1 MHDINKAPD
10 KILLIDG
17 MNFIHRA
24 NITFGAKHA
33 RCDDQNFDS
42 SCSHSNHLAHCS
54 CGEAWDLVEQ
64 ACVKSSNYTATYNFF
79 RNLRATVEQFSP
91 DKIFFVL
98 EGHPKFRYELYP
110 EYKSNR
116 IIKTGEKQE
125 AKNLLF
131 ANADLIVKLL
141 SHLPIS
147 IAKADSYECDD
158 VISSLCENMR
168 HEDLTIISNDTDYI
182 QLLQRGFKNIRIY
195 SPTKKQYMEAPIQY
209 YVALKALR
217 GDKSDGI
224 KSLVGPKKAEKL
236 LADVDKLQQFLALE
250 ENRANFSINKQLI
263 EFAEVPEDDIH
274 IQDGC
279 FNPDA
284 LKSEFSKLKFS
295 TLIEEDYWNR
305 FCKTF
310 EKLEL

>member
-1 MHDINKAPD
+1 
-10 KILLIDG
+10 
-17 MNFIHRA
+17 
-24 NITFGAKHA
+24 
-33 RCDDQNFDS
+33 
-42 SCSHSNHLAHCS
+42 
-54 CGEAWDLVEQ
+54 
-64 ACVKSSNYTATYNFF
+64 
-79 RNLRATVEQFSP
+79 
-91 DKIFFVL
+91 
-98 EGHPKFRYELYP
+98 
-110 EYKSNR
+110 
-116 IIKTGEKQE
+116 
-125 AKNLLF
+125 
-131 ANADLIVKLL
+131 
-141 SHLPIS
+141 
-147 IAKADSYECDD
+147 
-158 VISSLCENMR
+158 
-168 HEDLTIISNDTDYI
+168 
-182 QLLQRGFKNIRIY
+182 
-195 SPTKKQYMEAPIQY
+195 
-209 YVALKALR
+209 VALKALR